1 MKLTFSLI
9 SAALTSLRLMLM
21 LLAVEIMVVL
31 RVSLISVSLLEKKLQ
46 SDF

>member
-1 MKLTFSLI
+1 MKLTFPLI
-9 SAALTSLRLMLM
+9 SAALTSLRLILM

-31 RVSLISVSLLEKKLQ
+31 RVSLISVSLLEKMLQ